1 MKAIGA
7 RAPFTRRVPL
17 KNMLQTVRSEKNK
30 YLDAARVRECD
41 EVADETLVLKGRVD
55 SFLSWLVGFSKV
67 SSTWFRELIFSRE

>member
-17 KNMLQTVRSEKNK
+17 KNMLQTVRSEKTSISMQ
-30 YLDAARVRECD
+30 RECD

>member
-55 SFLSWLVGFSKV
+55 SFLSWLVDFSKV

>member
-17 KNMLQTVRSEKNK
+17 KNMLQTVRSEKTSISMQ
-30 YLDAARVRECD
+30 RECD

-55 SFLSWLVGFSKV
+55 SFLSWLVDFSKV